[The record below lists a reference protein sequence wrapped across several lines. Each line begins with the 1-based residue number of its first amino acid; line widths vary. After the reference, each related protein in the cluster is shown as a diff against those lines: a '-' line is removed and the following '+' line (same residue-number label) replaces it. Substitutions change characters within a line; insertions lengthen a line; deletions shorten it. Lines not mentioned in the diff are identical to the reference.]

1 MSFEKLKTWLPRFWS
16 STDFDSEE
24 LTRYAE
30 QFMVSEVNRGVSTL
44 GLVTLLLFAFA
55 AILYGLLEYN
65 ELYLYTCTVLSLLC
79 LHVIFT
85 SSRVQDAKALYLL
98 CMTLIIVSGTA
109 FVLLAHQEG
118 NFNNALLP
126 SVVVLFMVIPIVP
139 WGMRE
144 GLAIVLLIYLVFT
157 MSTLSVEGRFSSENL
172 LVLQFMMVV
181 SAMVSLTI
189 LSRNVAVRKDD
200 IRARYELE
208 NAHRE
213 MERLSYEDG
222 LTGAWNRRY
231 LEVQFKRVLRRMME
245 RGSSKV
251 FFGLIDVDDF
261 KLINDSHGHHAG
273 DEVLKK
279 ITDTFQQSLGE
290 NSYVFRIG
298 GDEFVVVFEGDD
310 YQPLL
315 RQATNELSKQ
325 TADIPAVNVSIGV
338 IEVQELHDDIDLE
351 KLYKEVDK
359 SLYSAKTRKHSRE
372 GGLNCVEYKLM
383 GM

>member
-1 MSFEKLKTWLPRFWS
+1 MSFEKLKARLPRFWS

-24 LTRYAE
+24 LSRYAE
-30 QFMVSEVNRGVSTL
+30 QFMVSEVSRGVSTL
-44 GLVTLLLFAFA
+44 GLVTLLLFACA
-55 AILYGLLEYN
+55 AVLFGMLEYN
-65 ELYLYTCTVLSLLC
+65 VLYMYTCAVLGLLC
-79 LHVIFT
+79 VHVILT
-85 SSRVQDAKALYLL
+85 SSKVKDARALHLL

-109 FVLLAHQEG
+109 FVLLAHHEG

-157 MSTLSVEGRFSSENL
+157 LSTLSVDGRFSAENL

-181 SAMVSLTI
+181 SATVSLTI
-189 LSRNVAVRKDD
+189 LGRNVAVRKDD

-231 LEVQFKRVLRRMME
+231 LEVQFKRVIRRMVE
-245 RGSSKV
+245 RSGSKIY
-251 FFGLIDVDDF
+251 FGLIDVDDF
-261 KLINDSHGHHAG
+261 KLINDSHGHHTG
-273 DEVLKK
+273 DEVLRK
-279 ITDTFQQSLGE
+279 ITDIFQQTLGE

-298 GDEFVVVFEGDD
+298 GDEFVVVFEGED

-315 RQATNELSKQ
+315 QQATDELSKQ
-325 TADIPAVNVSIGV
+325 SAAIPGVKVSIGV
-338 IEVQELHDDIDLE
+338 IEVQELHDEIDLE
-351 KLYKEVDK
+351 KLYKEADK
-359 SLYSAKTRKHSRE
+359 SLYRAKTRKHSHE
-372 GGLNCVEYKLM
+372 GGFNCVEYKLM